1 MSRYFRHS
9 SFTLIALAVLLSTA
23 CSYTPSQTE
32 SAKKIDTNSEI
43 NGETILIVGLED
55 GSFVRQTV
63 ALGAD
68 ICVKQLDNPTTTC
81 LRQGD
86 AIFNNMG
93 VVVGYEMLSE
103 TIELQGLN

>member
-9 SFTLIALAVLLSTA
+9 SLTLIALAALLSA
-23 CSYTPSQTE
+23 GCSYTPSQTE
-32 SAKKIDTNSEI
+32 SAKKTD
-43 NGETILIVGLED
+43 TILIVGLED

-86 AIFNNMG
+86 AIFNGTG

>member
-1 MSRYFRHS
+1 M
-9 SFTLIALAVLLSTA
+9 T
-23 CSYTPSQTE
+23 
-32 SAKKIDTNSEI
+32 DTISDSNSD
-43 NGETILIVGLED
+43 TILIVGLED

-86 AIFNNMG
+86 AIFNGMG

-103 TIELQGLN
+103 TIELQSKN